1 MILYSSL
8 TYKGAVIPL
17 RTAELTYISSPGTV
31 GLPGHWSELSG
42 QSQCVCRACKAP
54 TDNNKAHKE
63 KKRPGKR
70 DGGKFEE
77 EPEGELVVLLFVSW

>member
-42 QSQCVCRACKAP
+42 QSQCAP

-63 KKRPGKR
+63 KKRAGKR